1 MSSEEILPYIYPNIY
16 PIHELMNDT
25 NLGKIDN
32 ETGIPNIPNIIA
44 TRESEMTNDGLYLI
58 DNGYLLIIYV
68 KRNVNPFILKSL
80 FEVEDLQYLSINV
93 NEENVFGNLDDF
105 KERIMNIID
114 YIRGGKSLFQNL
126 IFAFEGTSAE
136 KIVKESFIE
145 DNNCGWYNMDYN
157 TFYNRCMR

>member
-1 MSSEEILPYIYPNIY
+1 
-16 PIHELMNDT
+16 MNDT
-25 NLGKIDN
+25 TLGKIDN
-32 ETGIPNIPNIIA
+32 ETGIPKIPDNIA

-68 KRNVNPFILKSL
+68 RKNVNPYILKSL

-93 NEENVFGNLDDF
+93 NEENDFGNLDDF

-126 IFAFEGTSAE
+126 IFAFEGTNSE
-136 KIVKESFIE
+136 KIVKESLIE
-145 DNNCGWYNMDYN
+145 DNNCNWYKMDYE
-157 TFYNRCMR
+157 TFYKRCMN